1 MISLQTDHAQLF
13 NEAEKVEETLASEKI
28 SNHIDNIVNDKN
40 LTNTNTIESN
50 NYYFILLLFFI

>member
-13 NEAEKVEETLASEKI
+13 NEAEKVEEILASEKI
-28 SNHIDNIVNDKN
+28 SNHIVNDKN